1 MADVTIHFISS
12 IPDFQNVKSRSLVNH
27 MQYVIPPQALYNNPI
42 NQLGSILLGEIL
54 YELFFYQN
62 CEH

>member
-1 MADVTIHFISS
+1 
-12 IPDFQNVKSRSLVNH
+12 

-54 YELFFYQN
+54 QELFFYQK

>member
-12 IPDFQNVKSRSLVNH
+12 IPNFQNVKSRSLVNH

-54 YELFFYQN
+54 
-62 CEH
+62 